1 MAREIIGGKPIWFW
15 DEMINKN
22 HLNARI
28 IKSVD
33 INKNPTDN
41 KNVDIVVLK
50 GFLNRDITFS
60 ATNEWA
66 SMKSKVNENVS
77 GAVEGGTG
85 ISTTTNSEDLNS
97 MSGTLLDK
105 ASFFTDKLDQ
115 LSNFLGIK
123 KGEDLASKMRSSF
136 KALNT
141 QFINYAESAKVYSGT
156 TVEFPNSISLMLLAD
171 KLGSDPRKPLRDCL
185 GDMVGIPLDNLSEY
199 YSKVKREKGDSKGER
214 SNTSNKSEDGSWS
227 ALLMDSMKL
236 WNETI
241 NQSDIGF
248 MAPPGGYSYDPKN
261 GKDTGKPQEGTL
273 TLLLGDKLVIKN
285 LLVNN
290 IDIDVSQFTTIEN
303 FPLWV
308 RVDISF
314 TPSVIFTSSDISVA
328 LGDNKGKVNSF
339 SEGGSDYKSKEVYK
353 RNTKFSGGTNSNSL
367 TDGVGVGKK
376 LIERTVEATK
386 SANSA
391 VFGSN
396 TSSTTNYFKGL
407 YSNPDGI
414 GVEKIKNSN
423 GLSNSDILKH
433 ASVVNSYRASLGES
447 SLSEPALNSL
457 SPRIKQKS
465 ESWNHL
471 LKSTLT

>member
-199 YSKVKREKGDSKGER
+199 YSKVKREKGDSKGEG
-214 SNTSNKSEDGSWS
+214 SNTSNESDDGSWS

-353 RNTKFSGGTNSNSL
+353 RNTKYIGNTSNSL

-376 LIERTVEATK
+376 LIDRNIEATK
-386 SANSA
+386 SAKSA
-391 VFGSN
+391 VFGNN

-414 GVEKIKNSN
+414 GVDKIKNSD
-423 GLSNSDILKH
+423 GLSTSDIYKH
-433 ASVVNSYRASLGES
+433 SSIVNSYRISLGQS

-465 ESWNHL
+465 ESWNLL
-471 LKSTLT
+471 LKNTLT